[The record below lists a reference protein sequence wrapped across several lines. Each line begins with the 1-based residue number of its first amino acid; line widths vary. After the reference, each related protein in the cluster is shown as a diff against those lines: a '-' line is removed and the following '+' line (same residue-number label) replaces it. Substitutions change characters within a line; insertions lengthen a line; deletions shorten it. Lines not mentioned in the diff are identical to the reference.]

1 MELSPRPTQLSTEGL
16 GDYATQQVVDQI
28 IERSDAEIFRIF
40 ELYRQLG
47 RQANGNSEP
56 L

>member
-1 MELSPRPTQLSTEGL
+1 MEQSPGSYDGL
-16 GDYATQQVVDQI
+16 GDNATQQVVDQI

-47 RQANGNSEP
+47 REAYGNATES
-56 L
+56 